1 MMTKLETVISAC
13 ASVTPDFAARL
24 AHRASAYASD
34 IYLDN
39 GGSRFCVD
47 SLIGILAMDL
57 RRGAKV
63 FVTADGADERRA
75 AEDICALLSQ
85 SASAGE

>member
-1 MMTKLETVISAC
+1 MTRLETVFSAC
-13 ASVTPDFAARL
+13 ASITPDFAAQL
-24 AHRASAYASD
+24 AHRASAYTSE

-57 RRGAKV
+57 RRGARV
-63 FVTADGADERRA
+63 SVTADGTDEQRA
-75 AEDICALLSQ
+75 VEDICALLSQ
-85 SASAGE
+85 RASAEE